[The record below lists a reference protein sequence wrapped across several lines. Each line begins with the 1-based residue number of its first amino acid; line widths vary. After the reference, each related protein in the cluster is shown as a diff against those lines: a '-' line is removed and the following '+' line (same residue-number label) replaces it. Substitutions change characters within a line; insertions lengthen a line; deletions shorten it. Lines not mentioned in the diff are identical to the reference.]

1 MRYHEVQPMSREDE
15 QAALATGDADRVID
29 ALLSAAYHDPDWRWV
44 QEQCLRF
51 ARHRDAA
58 IRRVAVI
65 CLGHLARIHR
75 RLDTAAV
82 LPVLDDLAG
91 DPAVAGQV
99 EEALD
104 DIRLFVQ
111 QAGKRAPAQFKTG
124 PGGQSRRQYTIATAR
139 RRKA

>member
-1 MRYHEVQPMSREDE
+1 MRYHEVQPMSRADE
-15 QAALATGDADRVID
+15 QAAFATEDTNRVID
-29 ALLSAAYHDPDWRWV
+29 ALLSAAYYDPDWRWV

-58 IRRVAVI
+58 LRRAAII

-82 LPVLDDLAG
+82 LPVLDELAG
-91 DPAVAGQV
+91 DPAVVGQV
-99 EEALD
+99 EDALG

-111 QAGKRAPAQFKTG
+111 QPGKRSPAQFKAQ
-124 PGGQSRRQYTIATAR
+124 PGGQPRRQYTTATAR

>member
-15 QAALATGDADRVID
+15 QAAFATEDADRVID

-44 QEQCLRF
+44 QGQCLRF

-82 LPVLDDLAG
+82 LPVLDELTH

-99 EEALD
+99 EAALD
-104 DIRLFVQ
+104 DIRLFARQ
-111 QAGKRAPAQFKTG
+111 RRNHPHSRFMGRRFGLLPRQHAAPT
-124 PGGQSRRQYTIATAR
+124 RRG
-139 RRKA
+139 RKA